1 MNTLS
6 PVLVFTVDIPD
17 HFYSTSTMLNSF
29 SKLFFIPHQKGM
41 AWKRA
46 TFLACLFF
54 HLQISQN
61 YQLEVLSLANRNQII
76 TNN

>member
-1 MNTLS
+1 MDAPS
-6 PVLVFTVDIPD
+6 PVLIFTVDIPD
-17 HFYSTSTMLNSF
+17 HFYSTSTVLNSF

-46 TFLACLFF
+46 TFLASLFL

-61 YQLEVLSLANRNQII
+61 YQPSN
-76 TNN
+76 